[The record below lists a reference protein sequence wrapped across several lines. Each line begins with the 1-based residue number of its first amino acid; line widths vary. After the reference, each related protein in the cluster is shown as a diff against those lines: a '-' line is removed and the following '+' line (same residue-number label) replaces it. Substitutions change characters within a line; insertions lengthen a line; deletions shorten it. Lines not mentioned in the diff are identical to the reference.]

1 MPCIAIKHF
10 VVDLARDPLSI
21 VECGN
26 SGEFHYVSKLVGFSA
41 RNSSQ
46 RCVIGSYVT
55 ATRRSAIS
63 LLEVV
68 LALAILAVATA
79 YLSQATHLATENAGR
94 ARTISHAEIIAESVV
109 NQIIAGVLPAQSA
122 SWTNYTSPNAMNRLS
137 AGSPSDSQW
146 MYQVQISGTE
156 VSGMINLQVGVIQAR
171 LGREL
176 GNQADLYV
184 QRWMI
189 DPQLG
194 LDKPID
200 LSTMGSTGGL

>member
-1 MPCIAIKHF
+1 
-10 VVDLARDPLSI
+10 
-21 VECGN
+21 
-26 SGEFHYVSKLVGFSA
+26 
-41 RNSSQ
+41 
-46 RCVIGSYVT
+46 
-55 ATRRSAIS
+55 
-63 LLEVV
+63 LEVV

-79 YLSQATHLATENAGR
+79 YLSQATHLATENAVR

-122 SWTNYTSPNAMNRLS
+122 SWANYTSPNAMNRLS

-146 MYQVQISGTE
+146 MYQVQIAGTE

-171 LGREL
+171 PGREL

-194 LDKPID
+194 LDKPLD
-200 LSTMGSTGGL
+200 LSTMGSKGGL